1 MDNLVLEPS
10 IATCQVGNHVSSKNL
25 DSKMNLID
33 KSIEMRTNDTILENS
48 SKFWV
53 NNNDTYR
60 DFTN

>member
-48 SKFWV
+48 SKF
-53 NNNDTYR
+53 
-60 DFTN
+60 